1 MGQRERAGSAP
12 VGRRAAGYKAV
23 WLRSAAVGL
32 AMTIV
37 GVPVLAQEGRP
48 AETWKAGKALYA
60 TIAQSAGARAQPTIR
75 FDIASQPLPT
85 ALLVFGRQS
94 ELQVT
99 VDAAATAGRQAPA
112 VIGDFTAEEA
122 LSRLLAGS
130 GLTWRYVDAATVT
143 LERAVAEPESG
154 PLRMGDITVTARR
167 TEELVQDV
175 PGSVFVL
182 PSQEL
187 EKSNV
192 QDLEDLALLAPN
204 VTATET
210 GSRASSSISIRGISD
225 LTGVRGTSP
234 TVGVYIDEVM
244 LNPGSSTAGIDPN
257 LLDLERAEVL
267 YGPQGTV
274 FGRGTIGGAVN
285 YVTKKPTEDF
295 EAELDGEVGS
305 HPDGLARGLLNGS
318 LTGGRTLMA
327 RVVAFGRYDDGFIDT
342 PNIGGSV
349 DSEDYGGRL
358 SLRSQ
363 PTDRLT
369 LDLAG
374 SFDRTVFRAPNY
386 ATLDSIEGDGD
397 LEFLINRGGE
407 NSVDRG
413 LITFRG
419 TYDFD
424 FGTLI
429 SNTSYLDVRNRLDQ
443 DSDWTQVDIFFGK
456 SRADETSVA
465 QELRFEAEPFAVPL
479 LGETSFLLGANTM
492 WYEEDLE
499 VDLFTGA
506 DSLRIGQPPGF
517 RIPLSPS
524 TEEIFDLGAFGEFR
538 IRPIEKLELSLGG
551 RFSFTDIE
559 VSQEGLEPAS
569 QSFTAFTPKASILY
583 DWTDDFSTYALISTG
598 FKSGGFNT
606 LGTGALSGREFDN
619 ETAINYEAG
628 FKSRWFDDR
637 LFVNTSG
644 FALFYDDI
652 QVIQRLNLS
661 GFDATAID
669 NAASARSLGAELE
682 VAALP
687 AEGLQ
692 LNLAY
697 GFVDARFTDYEDA
710 PGGDLS
716 DERLPNAPRHTLS
729 LVADYAYPV
738 LDDFADAYIRT
749 EYSYTG
755 SFTTTAAVD
764 REFLD
769 SFDVVNLR
777 LGLRAE
783 RFDVELFVENLFD
796 EKYITGTTGGGSLA
810 PALGV
815 SPPFEPGTTRRFGV
829 RATVRF

>member
-1 MGQRERAGSAP
+1 MFLARSRK
-12 VGRRAAGYKAV
+12 GRWHRILFV
-23 WLRSAAVGL
+23 
-32 AMTIV
+32 
-37 GVPVLAQEGRP
+37 VPLFLSG
-48 AETWKAGKALYA
+48 G
-60 TIAQSAGARAQPTIR
+60 AGAANLEVSAERR
-75 FDIASQPLPT
+75 
-85 ALLVFGRQS
+85 
-94 ELQVT
+94 
-99 VDAAATAGRQAPA
+99 DAAAQVAQSDTRSIDISPQPLSDALRALSRQTGLQFFADSDLTRGITAPA
-112 VIGDFTAEEA
+112 VSGRMTADQA
-122 LSRLLAGS
+122 LQRLLAGS
-130 GLTWRYVDAATVT
+130 GLTYRLNGSLVTV
-143 LERAVAEPESG
+143 ERATAEPESG

-187 EKSNV
+187 EKSDI

-210 GSRASSSISIRGISD
+210 GSRANSQISIRGISD
-225 LTGVRGTSP
+225 LTGIRGTSP
-234 TVGVYIDEVM
+234 TVGVYLDEVM
-244 LNPGSSTAGIDPN
+244 LNPASSTAGIDPN

-274 FGRGTIGGAVN
+274 FGRGTIGGAIN

-305 HPDGLARGLLNGS
+305 HPDGLVRGLLNGS
-318 LTGGRTLMA
+318 LTGDRNLMA
-327 RVVAFGRYDDGFIDT
+327 RLVAFGRYDDGFIDT
-342 PNIGGSV
+342 PNIGGSN
-349 DSEDYGGRL
+349 DEQDYGARL

-369 LDLAG
+369 LDLSG
-374 SFDRTVFRAPNY
+374 SFDRTEYAAPNY
-386 ATLDSIEGDGD
+386 ATLDSIDGDGG

-413 LITFRG
+413 LVTLRG

-424 FGTLI
+424 AGTLI
-429 SNTSYLDVRNRLDQ
+429 SNTSYLDLRNRADQ
-443 DSDWTQVDIFFGK
+443 DSDWTQVDIFF
-456 SRADETSVA
+456 AETETDETSVA

-479 LGETSFLLGANTM
+479 LGDTSFLLGANTM
-492 WYEEDLE
+492 WYEEDSN

-506 DSLRIGQPPGF
+506 DSFRIGLPPGS
-517 RIPLSPS
+517 RVPLPPS
-524 TEEIFDLGAFGEFR
+524 KEEIFDLGLFGEFR
-538 IRPIEKLELSLGG
+538 IRPIERLELSLGG

-559 VSQEGLEPAS
+559 ISQEGLEPAS

-583 DWTDDFSTYALISTG
+583 DWTDDLSTYALISTG

-606 LGTGALSGREFDN
+606 FGTGPLSGREFDN
-619 ETAINYEAG
+619 ETAINYEGG

-637 LFVNTSG
+637 LFVNASG

-652 QVIQRLNLS
+652 QVIQTVNVS
-661 GFDATAID
+661 GFDATTID

-687 AEGLQ
+687 VEGLQ

-697 GFVDARFTDYEDA
+697 GFVDARFPDYEDA
-710 PGGDLS
+710 PGGDLT

-738 LDDFADAYIRT
+738 FDDFADAYIRT
-749 EYSYTG
+749 EYSYTS
-755 SFTTTAAVD
+755 SFTTTALAD

-769 SFDVVNLR
+769 SFDVLNLR
-777 LGLRAE
+777 LGLRAD

-796 EKYITGTTGGGSLA
+796 EKYITGTTGGGTLA
-810 PALGV
+810 RVLGV
-815 SPPFEPGTTRRFGV
+815 SPPFEVGTTRRFGV
-829 RATVRF
+829 RARVRF

>member
-1 MGQRERAGSAP
+1 MRDAGKRAGLPVRLTFVGKVAGVICIVAAANAASAKSDDEADASL
-12 VGRRAAGYKAV
+12 VRAAGKSLDLPAV
-23 WLRSAAVGL
+23 QLG
-32 AMTIV
+32 
-37 GVPVLAQEGRP
+37 Q
-48 AETWKAGKALYA
+48 AE
-60 TIAQSAGARAQPTIR
+60 IFSI
-75 FDIASQPLPT
+75 DIAPQPLSD
-85 ALLVFGRQS
+85 ALRALGRQTGLQFFAGS
-94 ELQVT
+94 ELTQ
-99 VDAAATAGRQAPA
+99 DLTAPSVSGRMSA
-112 VIGDFTAEEA
+112 DEA
-122 LSRLLAGS
+122 LRRLLDGS
-130 GLTWRYVDAATVT
+130 GLTYRYSDSDVVA
-143 LERAVAEPESG
+143 LERNRVVAESG
-154 PLRMGDITVTARR
+154 PIRLDPITVTARR
-167 TEELVQDV
+167 TEELLQDV

-182 PSQEL
+182 PSEEL

-192 QDLEDLALLAPN
+192 QDVEDVALLAPN

-295 EAELDGEVGS
+295 EAELDGELGS
-305 HPDGLARGLLNGS
+305 HPDGLTRGLVNGS
-318 LTGGRTLMA
+318 LTGDRTLMA
-327 RVVAFGRYDDGFIDT
+327 RLVAFGRYDDGFIET

-349 DSEDYGGRL
+349 DSQDYGGRL

-363 PTDRLT
+363 PNDRLT

-374 SFDRTVFRAPNY
+374 SFDRTVYRAPNY
-386 ATLDSIEGDGD
+386 ATLESVEGDGD
-397 LEFLINRGGE
+397 LEFLINRDGE

-413 LITFRG
+413 LVTFRG

-429 SNTSYLDVRNRLDQ
+429 SNTSYLDLRNRLDQ
-443 DSDWTQVDIFFGK
+443 DSDWTQVDIFVGD
-456 SRADETSVA
+456 SETNQTSVA
-465 QELRFEAEPFAVPL
+465 QELRFEGEPFAVPV

-492 WYEEDLE
+492 WYEEDLD
-499 VDLFTGA
+499 VDIFTGA
-506 DSLRIGQPPGF
+506 DSLLIGQPPGTSV
-517 RIPLSPS
+517 PLSPS
-524 TEEIFDLGAFGEFR
+524 TEEIFDLGVFGEFR
-538 IRPIEKLELSLGG
+538 IRPIEQLELSLGG

-559 VSQEGLEPAS
+559 VAQEGLETAS
-569 QSFTAFTPKASILY
+569 QTFDAFTPKASILY
-583 DWTDDFSTYALISTG
+583 EWTDDLSTYALISTG
-598 FKSGGFNT
+598 FKSGGFNA
-606 LGTGALSGREFDN
+606 LGTGPLDGREFDN

-628 FKSRWFDDR
+628 FKSSWFDDR
-637 LFVNTSG
+637 FFVNASG
-644 FALFYDDI
+644 FALFYEDI

-669 NAASARSLGAELE
+669 NGASARSLGAELE

-687 AEGLQ
+687 VEGLQ

-697 GFVDARFTDYEDA
+697 GFADARFTDYEDA
-710 PGGDLS
+710 PGGDLT

-749 EYSYTG
+749 EYSYT
-755 SFTTTAAVD
+755 SDFTTTADAN

-769 SFDVVNLR
+769 SFDVLNLR
-777 LGLRAE
+777 LGLRAD
-783 RFDVELFVENLFD
+783 RFDVEVFVENLFD
-796 EKYITGTTGGGSLA
+796 EKYITGTTGGGTLA
-810 PALGV
+810 PVLGV
-815 SPPFEPGTTRRFGV
+815 SPPFEVGTTRRFGI
-829 RATVRF
+829 RGRIRF